1 MEYKVLDFLIKEAEE
16 LVSSHRDELNE
27 IKLRSLESWASAE
40 ALRETTSFAQR
51 VESRENSKLDP
62 VLAKQL
68 DQISNYKA
76 YLTNSLNDLERLL
89 AEKRVAAKKKQVH
102 RVVVYSQV
110 IHKGL

>member
-1 MEYKVLDFLIKEAEE
+1 M
-16 LVSSHRDELNE
+16 VSSHRDELNE
-27 IKLRSLESWASAE
+27 IKLRSLESWAAAE
-40 ALRETTSFAQR
+40 ALRTTGSFAQR

-89 AEKRVAAKKKQVH
+89 AEKRVAAKKKQVLPH
-102 RVVVYSQV
+102 IMGFSLKNSR
-110 IHKGL
+110 